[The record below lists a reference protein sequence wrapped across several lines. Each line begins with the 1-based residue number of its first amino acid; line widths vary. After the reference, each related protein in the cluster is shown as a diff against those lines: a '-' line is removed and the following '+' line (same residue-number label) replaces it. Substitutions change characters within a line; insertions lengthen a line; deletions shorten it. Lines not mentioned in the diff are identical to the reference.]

1 MLEFAYFTLAF
12 LVAISILIAV
22 HEFGHFWVAKKLGV
36 KVLRYSIGFGRPIWR
51 TVRGA
56 DKTEYV
62 IGALPLGGYVQMLD
76 EKDGEVKEAEKS
88 RAFNRQP
95 IWKRFAIVAAGPAFN
110 FLFAIVA
117 FWLMFVIGTNALK
130 PVIGEVTKNSPAA
143 VAGLQSEHEIIA
155 INNEPTPVWEVA
167 MGRLLPAVVDRESIS
182 LTLRSPSGSVSQHQ
196 LPLDQIDGELEP
208 DNLFELIG
216 FEPWRPRVEA
226 QVGRVLEG
234 SPAEQ
239 AGLQKGDRIL
249 AIDGRQIGLFTEMSE
264 YVRQRPGVPLEF
276 KIARGDST
284 LSMTITPRAIE
295 HEGKTI
301 GQLGIGALNPG
312 NIPDHMVIYYDYSL
326 LGAVGK
332 AISQTGDMTLLTLK
346 MLGKLVIG
354 EVSLKNLSGP
364 INIARHAGLSA
375 SAGINRFLNFLAI
388 VSISLGI
395 LNLMP
400 IPVLDGGHLLFY
412 IVEIF
417 KGSPVSE
424 QTEMTGR
431 MIGIFLLV
439 MLMGLAFYNDIMRL
453 VGS

>member
-51 TVRGA
+51 TVRGP
-56 DKTEYV
+56 DRTEYV
-62 IGALPLGGYVQMLD
+62 IAALPLGGYVQMLD
-76 EKDGEVKEAEKS
+76 EKDGEVKEAEKP

-95 IWKRFAIVAAGPAFN
+95 VWKRFAIVAAGPAFN

-130 PVIGEVTKNSPAA
+130 PVIGEVAENSPASI
-143 VAGLQSEHEIIA
+143 AGLQAEQEIIA
-155 INNEPTPVWEVA
+155 INDEPTPVWEVA

-182 LTLRSPSGSVSQHQ
+182 LTLRNPSGSVSQHQ
-196 LPLDQIDGELEP
+196 LPLNRIDGELDP

-226 QVGRVLEG
+226 QVGQILEG

-249 AIDGRQIGLFTEMSE
+249 AIDDRQIELFTDMSD

-276 KIARGDST
+276 RVDRGDSV
-284 LSMTITPRAIE
+284 LSLTITPRAIE

-312 NIPDHMVIYYDYSL
+312 NIPDDMVVYYDYSL
-326 LGAVGK
+326 AGAVGK
-332 AISQTGDMTLLTLK
+332 AVTQTGDMTLLTLK
-346 MLGKLVIG
+346 MLGKLVTG
-354 EVSLKNLSGP
+354 EVSVKNLSGP

-395 LNLMP
+395 LNLLP
-400 IPVLDGGHLLFY
+400 IPILDGGHLLFY

-424 QTEMTGR
+424 QTELTGR

-453 VGS
+453 VGN